1 MASRYKLFL
10 RLCSEWPVDISKT
23 DRDLGTYIRKVVGER
38 FKLGEASQIDEKEC
52 KRQYEALQKINTDY
66 YKTKYEIPLR
76 KGCTG
81 LSADELHDH
90 LSTQSMEA
98 MSREE
103 GIFTRMKKSL
113 EVENNENK
121 ITILAK
127 ELRSLRRNVES
138 KISNLQEEIG
148 TQNKYKQHYRYYEM
162 KKLFKKVHD
171 LKYLTLTLKLDV
183 RQLFYE
189 DDFKSTYLSPLTTKA
204 PLQTL
209 DVSLELDKKLTVSC
223 YRTNTKADEFKT
235 ELNPFSH
242 WYHNG
247 NRIASKD
254 RHYAAEYSRDKS
266 VVTLTISKLKYKDT
280 GVLECKDNMSEVF
293 LHINLKVKEPCKD
306 FKCDGKCVE
315 WSRICDK
322 NKDCLRGQDEIFC
335 ELIADVTDGAMSGR
349 GTVVVLLNRMK
360 GWVCYDGWDQSGA
373 DVLCRSLGYS
383 RGMVGNPRIHFEDR
397 GFLVADIECTGNEQ
411 SLAQCNRNI
420 TRVGSCQAIATA
432 LCMNK

>member
-1 MASRYKLFL
+1 MYTAFIAIFL
-10 RLCSEWPVDISKT
+10 YWIIVVFSFIYC
-23 DRDLGTYIRKVVGER
+23 DR
-38 FKLGEASQIDEKEC
+38 
-52 KRQYEALQKINTDY
+52 
-66 YKTKYEIPLR
+66 
-76 KGCTG
+76 
-81 LSADELHDH
+81 
-90 LSTQSMEA
+90 
-98 MSREE
+98 
-103 GIFTRMKKSL
+103 
-113 EVENNENK
+113 VENNENK

-138 KISNLQEEIG
+138 KISNLQEDIG
-148 TQNKYKQHYRYYEM
+148 TQNNYKQHYRYYEM

-189 DDFKSTYLSPLTTKA
+189 GLSLETKMKYFVTGKTKTLSNEISELRESLHNIYNRTNISGSWDFQPDILPTNRTEIKASENTTDDIKSTHLSPLTTKA

-223 YRTNTKADEFKT
+223 YRTNKKGDEFKT

-254 RHYAAEYSRDKS
+254 RHYAAEYSRDKN

-280 GVLECKDNMSEVF
+280 GVLECKDNLSEVF

-306 FKCDGKCVE
+306 FNCDGRCVD

-322 NKDCLRGQDEIFC
+322 NKDCPRGQDELFC
-335 ELIADVTDGAMSGR
+335 ELIADVTDGATSGR

-360 GWVCYDGWDQSGA
+360 GWVCYDGWDKSGA

-397 GFLVADIECTGNEQ
+397 GFLVSNIECIGNEQ
-411 SLAQCNRNI
+411 SLAECNRNI

-432 LCMNK
+432 ICMNK

>member
-1 MASRYKLFL
+1 
-10 RLCSEWPVDISKT
+10 
-23 DRDLGTYIRKVVGER
+23 
-38 FKLGEASQIDEKEC
+38 
-52 KRQYEALQKINTDY
+52 
-66 YKTKYEIPLR
+66 
-76 KGCTG
+76 
-81 LSADELHDH
+81 
-90 LSTQSMEA
+90 
-98 MSREE
+98 
-103 GIFTRMKKSL
+103 
-113 EVENNENK
+113 
-121 ITILAK
+121 
-127 ELRSLRRNVES
+127 
-138 KISNLQEEIG
+138 
-148 TQNKYKQHYRYYEM
+148 M
-162 KKLFKKVHD
+162 KKLFKKVND

-189 DDFKSTYLSPLTTKA
+189 GLSLETKMKYFVTGKTKTLSNEISELRESLHNIYNRTNISESWDLQPDVLPTNRTVIKASENTTDDIKSTHVSPLTTKA

-223 YRTNTKADEFKT
+223 YRTNKKGDEFKT

-254 RHYAAEYSRDKS
+254 RHYAAEYSRDKN

-280 GVLECKDNMSEVF
+280 GVLECKDNLSEVF

-306 FKCDGKCVE
+306 FKCDGRCVD

-322 NKDCLRGQDEIFC
+322 NKDCPRGQDEIFC
-335 ELIADVTDGAMSGR
+335 DLIADVTDGATSGR

-360 GWVCYDGWDQSGA
+360 GWVCYDGWDKSGA

-397 GFLVADIECTGNEQ
+397 GFLVSNIECIGNEQ
-411 SLAQCNRNI
+411 SLAECNRNI

-432 LCMNK
+432 TCMNK

>member
-1 MASRYKLFL
+1 MY
-10 RLCSEWPVDISKT
+10 C
-23 DRDLGTYIRKVVGER
+23 DR
-38 FKLGEASQIDEKEC
+38 
-52 KRQYEALQKINTDY
+52 
-66 YKTKYEIPLR
+66 
-76 KGCTG
+76 
-81 LSADELHDH
+81 
-90 LSTQSMEA
+90 
-98 MSREE
+98 
-103 GIFTRMKKSL
+103 
-113 EVENNENK
+113 VENNENK

-127 ELRSLRRNVES
+127 ELRSLRRNVKS
-138 KISNLQEEIG
+138 KISNLQEDIG
-148 TQNKYKQHYRYYEM
+148 TQNNYKQHYRYYEM

-189 DDFKSTYLSPLTTKA
+189 GLSLETKMKYFVTGKTKTLSNEISELHDIKSTHVSPLTTKA

-223 YRTNTKADEFKT
+223 YRTNKKGDEFKT

-254 RHYAAEYSRDKS
+254 RHYAAEYSRDKN

-280 GVLECKDNMSEVF
+280 GVLECKDNLSEVF

-306 FKCDGKCVE
+306 FKCDGRCVD

-322 NKDCLRGQDEIFC
+322 NKDCPRGQDEIFC
-335 ELIADVTDGAMSGR
+335 DLIADVTDGATSGR

-360 GWVCYDGWDQSGA
+360 GWVCYDGWDKSSV

-397 GFLVADIECTGNEQ
+397 GFLVSNIECIGNEQ
-411 SLAQCNRNI
+411 SLAECNRNI

-432 LCMNK
+432 ICMNK